1 MNIPNPDDRTG
12 KLISRPIQV
21 TQVDDHSQD
30 DEEEDEEINLDIPAE
45 IDADVES
52 NTMIS
57 TKIYG
62 TLNFRTA
69 ETLLLNGGRSSLS
82 TKSRLSRFTGD
93 AFGISSDIRLFNQ
106 NPCRCRSSTRIGQQ
120 IILTTFA
127 DASKQVTG
135 DVRFISYKGAPLR

>member
-30 DEEEDEEINLDIPAE
+30 DEEEDEEEINLDIPAE

-62 TLNFRTA
+62 TLNF
-69 ETLLLNGGRSSLS
+69 LLNGGRSSLS